1 MRQLIGLF
9 WDICLLR
16 KTPQDIPYSPALLG
30 LVVVIGMIIDNIN
43 LDFALPKATLIQVA
57 GAVLAHTALL
67 MGSLAALLAL
77 MGYTARVV
85 QTLSALLGS
94 GLIISLAA
102 MPLIILSSLSEQLAM
117 ALVMLLLMLTIWS
130 LVVTMHIFRHA
141 LSINVLLAGLLAF
154 GSYVLSLKVIDWL
167 IPVSH

>member
-1 MRQLIGLF
+1 
-9 WDICLLR
+9 
-16 KTPQDIPYSPALLG
+16 
-30 LVVVIGMIIDNIN
+30 
-43 LDFALPKATLIQVA
+43 
-57 GAVLAHTALL
+57 